1 MRVAI
6 EDQAETETEGEAED
20 SGTGRLEAFSD
31 GVFAIAVTLLV
42 LQLKVPEIDLATK
55 KLPNLANFV
64 VDQWA
69 AFLAYAISFL
79 TILIMWLNHHNIF
92 KLIRR
97 SNHTFIMLNGV
108 LLMLITFVNYP
119 TALLA
124 PALTSGTA
132 DDKQLAALIYTG
144 TFVVTAVFYNVL
156 WRYATHNGRLL
167 GKNADRKLVAQIT
180 REYRLG
186 PLVYLVAFLLAFVY
200 VPASLALTAALAV
213 YFALSGRNRSGK
225 APESQGTMP

>member
-1 MRVAI
+1 MPAARGIAGGARVAI
-6 EDQAETETEGEAED
+6 EDQAETETEGEAEE

-42 LQLKVPEIDLATK
+42 LQLKVPDTLPAPGYKSLAIYV
-55 KLPNLANFV
+55 LH
-64 VDQWA
+64 QWP
-69 AFLAYAISFL
+69 AFLAYFNSFL

-97 SNHTFIMLNGV
+97 SNHAFIILNGV

-132 DDKQLAALIYTG
+132 DDKQFATLAYTG

-156 WRYATHNGRLL
+156 WLYATYNGRLL
-167 GKNADRKLVAQIT
+167 GKDASKTLVAQIT
-180 REYRLG
+180 REYRFG
-186 PLVYLVAFLLAFVY
+186 PLFYLVAFLLAFVS
-200 VPASLALTAALAV
+200 VPASLAVTVLLAV
-213 YFALSGRNRSGK
+213 YFALSGRNRAG
-225 APESQGTMP
+225 

>member
-6 EDQAETETEGEAED
+6 EGQAETQTEAEVG
-20 SGTGRLEAFSD
+20 GTGRLEAFSD

-42 LQLKVPEIDLATK
+42 LQLKVPDTLDTVPRKSLADL
-55 KLPNLANFV
+55 V
-64 VDQWA
+64 VHQWP
-69 AFLAYAISFL
+69 AFLAYANSFL

-97 SNHTFIMLNGV
+97 SNHAFIILNGV

-124 PALTSGTA
+124 PALTSGTT
-132 DDKQLAALIYTG
+132 DDKKFATLVYTG

-156 WRYATHNGRLL
+156 WRYGTHHGRLL
-167 GKNADRKLVAQIT
+167 GNNASKTLVEQIT

-186 PLVYLVAFLLAFVY
+186 PLFYLVAFLLAFVS
-200 VPASLALTAALAV
+200 VPASLAVTVLLAV
-213 YFALSGRNRSGK
+213 YFALSGRNRTG
-225 APESQGTMP
+225 